1 MKVQVFAA
9 AAVAVV
15 LGSAASAATVTNGDF
30 DDGLNG
36 WTVTGDISV
45 VDATFG
51 VAPTSGLNQALIT
64 TDTVLTDADLQTA
77 LGAGLGSLDAFSA
90 ATNTDGGNVTGG
102 SVLTQTINT
111 IVGQSFSFDY
121 NFLNGEGNNSSFADG
136 AFFYADGTYFL
147 LGDVDSPELNTSATI
162 FNSET
167 GYQTFTYNFTTTG
180 SQIIG
185 FGVFNEGDTAVES
198 GLLIDNIVGGVAPV
212 PVPAALPLLLTAFG
226 GLAAVRRRRKA

>member
-45 VDATFG
+45 VDSSVG
-51 VAPTSGLNQALIT
+51 VLPSSGSNQALLTSNTVT
-64 TDTVLTDADLQTA
+64 TDANLETA
-77 LGAGLGSLDAFSA
+77 LGAPLGSLDLFSGSA
-90 ATNTDGGNVTGG
+90 NPSGGNVTVG
-102 SVLTQTINT
+102 SVLVQTINSV
-111 IVGQSFSFDY
+111 VGQTLSFDY
-121 NFLNGEGNNSSFADG
+121 NFLNGEIVNSAFADG

-147 LGDVDSPELNTSATI
+147 LADVDTPEQLSSATV
-162 FNSET
+162 FSTET
-167 GYQTFTYNFTTTG
+167 GYTTFNYTFTTTG
-180 SQIIG
+180 SQTIG
-185 FGVFNEGDTAVES
+185 FGVFNEQDTLVNS